1 MTTLYQEVRAALREA
16 EFRPRK
22 WLGQNFLVHE
32 RVLEAVLDLL
42 ALKTDDLVLEIGPGL
57 GALTRRL
64 VDRAAGVWAVEV
76 DPFLIQ
82 RLQQSDLIA
91 NRKFHLIPGDILKVP
106 LAEILPEQKIKL
118 IGNLPYSISTPVL
131 FRLLELR
138 DHFSSMVLMVQK
150 EVADRIASEP
160 GTKNYGTLSVWC
172 QIHGQVT
179 KKLQVAPEA
188 FFPKPKVRSTVLRM
202 ELYPRPRLPPEEM
215 PVLRGLVRAA
225 FGQRRKTLGNVIGK
239 WLESGREEVEEFLRS
254 QHIDPQRRGETLS
267 IENFIDVTHALASS
281 HLLRAQSADDSAIHY
296 APQNDC

>member
-1 MTTLYQEVRAALREA
+1 MLTLYKEVRAALRES

-22 WLGQNFLVHE
+22 RLGQNFLVHE
-32 RVLEAVLDLL
+32 RVLDAILDLL
-42 ALKTDDLVLEIGPGL
+42 ALKPNDLVLEIGPGL

-64 VDRAAGVWAVEV
+64 VDRAAGVWAIEV

-91 NRKFHLIPGDILKVP
+91 NRKFHLISGDILKVP
-106 LAEILPEQKIKL
+106 LAEILPNQKIKL
-118 IGNLPYSISTPVL
+118 IGNLPYSISTPVF

-150 EVADRIASEP
+150 EVADRIASAP

-172 QIHGQVT
+172 QVYGQVT
-179 KKLQVAPEA
+179 KRLQVSPEA
-188 FFPKPKVRSTVLRM
+188 FFPQPKVRSTVLRL
-202 ELYPRPRLPPEEM
+202 ELYPQPRVPPQEM
-215 PVLRGLVRAA
+215 PVLRGLLRAA

-239 WLESGREEVEEFLRS
+239 WLKSGRDEVEGLLRS

-267 IENFIDVTHALASS
+267 IENFIDLTHALASS
-281 HLLRAQSADDSAIHY
+281 HLLRSQPPADYTAQI
-296 APQNDC
+296 DC

>member
-1 MTTLYQEVRAALREA
+1 MPSLYEEVRTALRES

-22 WLGQNFLVHE
+22 RLGQNFLVHE
-32 RVLEAVLDLL
+32 HVLEAIVDLL

-82 RLQQSDLIA
+82 RLQESDLTA
-91 NRKFHLIPGDILKVP
+91 HPKFHLISGDILKVP
-106 LAEILPEQKIKL
+106 LAEILPKHRIKL

-131 FRLLELR
+131 FRVLELR
-138 DHFSSMVLMVQK
+138 AYFSSIVLMVQK
-150 EVADRIASEP
+150 EVADRIASAP
-160 GTKNYGTLSVWC
+160 GAKTYGTLSVWC

-179 KKLQVAPEA
+179 KKLQVSPEA
-188 FFPKPKVRSTVLRM
+188 FFPQPKVRSTVLKM
-202 ELYPRPRLPPEEM
+202 ELYPRPLIPPEEM
-215 PVLRGLVRAA
+215 TVLRGLLRAA

-239 WLESGREEVEEFLRS
+239 WLKSGREEVEEFLQS

-267 IENFIDVTHALASS
+267 IDNFINLTHALAAS
-281 HLLRAQSADDSAIHY
+281 HLLRGQAEDHDK
-296 APQNDC
+296 PQIDC

>member
-1 MTTLYQEVRAALREA
+1 MPTLYKEVRAALREA

-22 WLGQNFLVHE
+22 RLGQNFLVHE
-32 RVLEAVLDLL
+32 RVLDAILGLL

-64 VDRAAGVWAVEV
+64 VDGAAGVWAIEV

-91 NRKFHLIPGDILKVP
+91 NKKFHLISGDILKVP
-106 LAEILPEQKIKL
+106 LAEILPNQKIKL
-118 IGNLPYSISTPVL
+118 IGNLPYSISTPVF

-138 DHFSSMVLMVQK
+138 HHFSSMVLMVQK
-150 EVADRIASEP
+150 EVADRIASAP

-172 QIHGQVT
+172 QVHGQVT
-179 KKLQVAPEA
+179 KRLQVSPEA
-188 FFPKPKVRSTVLRM
+188 FFPRPKVRSTVLRL
-202 ELYPRPRLPPEEM
+202 ELYPRPRVPPEEM
-215 PVLRGLVRAA
+215 PVLRGLLRAA

-239 WLESGREEVEEFLRS
+239 WLKSGREEVEEFLQS

-267 IENFIDVTHALASS
+267 IESFIDLTHALAPS
-281 HLLRAQSADDSAIHY
+281 HLLRSQPAAAAADDY
-296 APQNDC
+296 T